1 MDLVRAEISERISQI
16 TNPLGIQFEMIPIFT
31 GVPAFFAKE
40 NSALLKT
47 AEELTGH
54 TGISVAFGTEGPFLQ
69 QLGMDTIIMG
79 PGNIDQA
86 HQPDEYMSMKMI
98 GPCIT
103 ALRELV
109 IRSCL

>member
-1 MDLVRAEISERISQI
+1 
-16 TNPLGIQFEMIPIFT
+16 
-31 GVPAFFAKE
+31 
-40 NSALLKT
+40 
-47 AEELTGH
+47 
-54 TGISVAFGTEGPFLQ
+54 
-69 QLGMDTIIMG
+69 MG

-98 GPCIT
+98 DPCIT